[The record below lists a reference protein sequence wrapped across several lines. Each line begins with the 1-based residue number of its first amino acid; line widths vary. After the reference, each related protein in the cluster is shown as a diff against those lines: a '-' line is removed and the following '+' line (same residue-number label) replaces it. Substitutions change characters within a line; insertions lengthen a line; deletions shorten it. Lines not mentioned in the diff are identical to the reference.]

1 MNDQI
6 KDFVEKNR
14 EEFDHLEAP
23 GFDMQRFKQVI
34 AQPATPKA
42 KTVSIFSKT
51 KWLVAASVL
60 IAIAATAL
68 LVFQEKETK
77 VNYAT
82 TQPAHVDNRPMEKT
96 SPTILPEKHI
106 ENKTPQ
112 VAVAFSAQPKAQKKH
127 ITNLTNVST
136 DYKALRDSS
145 SASMRLLAILEIEKS
160 GNRSNKV
167 IKMLSET
174 LNHDGNTNVRLAA
187 LSVLQKYSSDSY
199 TSSLLVA
206 SLSKQDDPIVQLG
219 LISMLG
225 KVKNVKIDDQLY
237 AIANNPD
244 TFSAV
249 RDEAYNVLLNQDKL

>member
-23 GFDMQRFKQVI
+23 GFDMQRFKRVT
-34 AQPATPKA
+34 AQPAAPKA
-42 KTVSIFSKT
+42 KIVSIFSKT
-51 KWLVAASVL
+51 KWLVAASIL
-60 IAIAATAL
+60 IAVAATTL
-68 LVFQEKETK
+68 LVFHEKETK
-77 VNYAT
+77 VMYTAT
-82 TQPAHVDNRPMEKT
+82 KPTHIGNRPVEKT
-96 SPTILPEKHI
+96 SPTILPEKQLKNEI
-106 ENKTPQ
+106 AQ
-112 VAVAFSAQPKAQKKH
+112 VAVTSSAQPKAEKKR
-127 ITNLTNVST
+127 IADLTNISS
-136 DYKALRDSS
+136 DFKALRDSS

-160 GNRSNKV
+160 GDRSNKV
-167 IKMLSET
+167 LKMLSET
-174 LNHDGNTNVRLAA
+174 LNHDVNTNVRLAA
-187 LSVLQKYSSDSY
+187 LSVLQKYSTDNY

-206 SLSKQDDPIVQLG
+206 SLGKQDDPIVQLG
-219 LISMLG
+219 LISMLS